1 MRLKFLS
8 VRAFYV
14 LERNSRA
21 NLGSK
26 PAWDR
31 SGAFRDLC
39 EGRSIL
45 LATGQRRLV
54 SLMCVGVEKKE
65 VRSREEG
72 KSPNLGRGR

>member
-1 MRLKFLS
+1 MHLKFLS
-8 VRAFYV
+8 MRAFYV

-21 NLGSK
+21 K

-31 SGAFRDLC
+31 SGAFRGLC
-39 EGRSIL
+39 EGRNIL
-45 LATGQRRLV
+45 LATGQRTLV

-65 VRSREEG
+65 VRLREEG